1 MQVDVVYFCAFQ
13 PNAFGLWGIIFAV
26 LCVAINIGGILWARG
41 LWRGYRKFL
50 AKGTDKNK

>member
-50 AKGTDKNK
+50 AKGT